1 MSSQKEYLELQ
12 LKQVQEEKSALNR
25 KFGRL
30 KYRFDQLSEQ
40 EKALKE
46 DLQSLSSATTK
57 RGDLKIV
64 QLRKMQL
71 KSTQTEN

>member
-25 KFGRL
+25 KFVRL

-71 KSTQTEN
+71 TSTKTEN